1 MRQLQYIFVLF
12 FALFLLSACA
22 DDKEVVALLDRAE
35 ALMEAAPDS
44 ASRLLHAADS
54 AIARQSEPTR
64 MRHAVLLAEA
74 NNKLYQPLPSDTA
87 FQEVVDYYDR
97 HGSPNQQL
105 LAHYLLGCIYRDRN
119 EAPQA
124 LQCYYDAIEK
134 ADTLSEDCDYTT
146 LFSVY
151 GQMAELYRAQF
162 MAERELQAWE
172 QYRHYALKTGDIRNA
187 INGLE
192 QTVIPYFSLGDT
204 AKVWSITDTCARL
217 YRKYN
222 MLHEVGGI
230 YPTAI
235 LTCLNAGL
243 YERAHQMMQ
252 LFEQAPG
259 MLDAQGNIERGREHY
274 YHSKGLYH
282 LGIHQLDSAELYF
295 RKLLHYG
302 FDYDA
307 YRGLLRVYQAKHIS
321 DSIYHYA
328 TLCEQGLEKTLAEN
342 QAEIVSQLSHSYDY
356 TRYQKIAAQKTAEA
370 ERQKMFFYVITS
382 LFILAGIILYHF
394 WARAKARRMTQARL
408 LAQQLTTM
416 SSLYRKTKEELEIM
430 DNDLSAYKVQ
440 KQEELDE
447 LHRQLK
453 QLQKKQGE
461 FKQKEC
467 FEALKQSPIIETLNE
482 RLKPTAKSNILTEK
496 EWDALIDTFW
506 QYMPSLTLFLEDK
519 QTLTPLELR
528 AAMLTRLNFR
538 PDDIALLLNISRQHV
553 SNLKGSANK
562 KLFSDGSARTFFQ
575 NLCKI

>member
-1 MRQLQYIFVLF
+1 MRKLLYIL
-12 FALFLLSACA
+12 ALLPLFLLSACA

-54 AIARQSEPTR
+54 TIARQSEPTR
-64 MRHAVLLAEA
+64 MRHAVLLAQA
-74 NNKLYQPLPSDTA
+74 NNKLYQPLPSDTT

-105 LAHYLLGCIYRDRN
+105 LAHYLLGCIYRDRG

-146 LFSVY
+146 LYKVY
-151 GQMAELYRAQF
+151 GQMADIFEDEVMPDEEIEALS
-162 MAERELQAWE
+162 
-172 QYRHYALKTGDIRNA
+172 QYSRYALKAGNIYEYIHGIELTA
-187 INGLE
+187 L
-192 QTVIPYFSLGDT
+192 PYDFLRDT
-204 AKVWSITDTCARL
+204 TMILSTEKKVHD
-217 YRKYN
+217 
-222 MLHEVGGI
+222 
-230 YPTAI
+230 
-235 LTCLNAGL
+235 L
-243 YERAHQMMQ
+243 YEKYGFTKEATAAYGITIYICIKKGHYEKARQLMQ
-252 LFEQAPG
+252 AFENQPD
-259 MLDAQGNIERGREHY
+259 LYDKEGNVIDGRENY
-274 YHSKGLYH
+274 YNARGQYY
-282 LGIHQLDSAELYF
+282 LGIGQLDSAEHEFKRLIP
-295 RKLLHYG
+295 YG
-302 FDYDA
+302 YTYNA
-307 YRGLLRVYQAKHIS
+307 YRGLLDVSLAQRDLNAAFSYLKLYEAALDTLVTDIHAEATRQAI
-321 DSIYHYA
+321 
-328 TLCEQGLEKTLAEN
+328 GM
-342 QAEIVSQLSHSYDY
+342 YDY
-356 TRYQKIAAQKTAEA
+356 TRHQKIAAQKTAET

-394 WARAKARRMTQARL
+394 WARAKARRMAQARL

-461 FKQKEC
+461 FKQTEC

-528 AAMLTRLNFR
+528 AAILTRLNFR